1 MIQVVE
7 YEKFSSRTYGLGQDG
22 AKDIRKIVRVAALF
36 VKESSLY
43 KSLVKDDYA
52 RLRQV
57 TLDLGAPN
65 EIYEHLKGA
74 LKNNDFLT
82 HKELVSLKGSKDYAS
97 GLVRAIYPGQ
107 KKLVIREWP
116 ASNYVSLA
124 VSMGL
129 LDIDYAKDA
138 YYITELGIKAVK
150 LDESNDESNDEAIK
164 TFLLE
169 RLYEYPYAAWLIRL
183 LNENPSKKYSKFEL
197 GDNFGFIDEPGFI
210 SLPKEMYVEGIL
222 EAKAMGDKEAAK
234 KIKSNFESTSDKYM
248 RWLAGVL
255 AEFKLVKQETES
267 ITREMGGKTVKASY
281 PVYKLTT
288 KGRQALNIVNGGSS
302 HARSKKRVRWE
313 YLAPKVENADRRKT
327 ARALM
332 LKYLSESKSGL
343 TAAELSEKINEVEPS
358 IQSYPEQVQDDIKG
372 LNRIGIEIATKSNG
386 KFILKEE
393 LYDFVIPVKK
403 NHTFGI
409 SEADKIKR
417 VIKPRLK
424 NVDHRYLQ
432 AIDIAFKKSTTN
444 QENTLLEVLSTELF
458 TKEMNYTGVKLGG
471 SNKPD
476 GFAYD
481 DHDGWI
487 LDSKAY
493 HNGYAV
499 TRHNTD
505 AMARYISQYRN
516 RNDSSTWWKNLPD
529 DLESTQFMYISSKF
543 IGKYQ
548 EQLKDFEVANSMQGS
563 TMAIGRLILLA
574 ERVKSGKLD
583 HKGFKEEALRMDHV
597 KFDDYIEADQLFS

>member
-7 YEKFSSRTYGLGQDG
+7 YERFSSRTYGLAQDV
-22 AKDIRKIVRVAALF
+22 ATDIRKVVRVAALF
-36 VKESSLY
+36 VKESGLY
-43 KSLVKDDYA
+43 QSLVKDDYA
-52 RLRQV
+52 RLKQV
-57 TLDLGAPN
+57 TVDMGAPN
-65 EIYEHLKGA
+65 EIYEHLKKA
-74 LKNNDFLT
+74 LQNNDYLT
-82 HKELVSLKGSKDYAS
+82 RKELVSLKSSKTYAS

-107 KKLVIREWP
+107 TNLVIREWP

-124 VSMGL
+124 ISMGF
-129 LDIDYAKDA
+129 LDIDYPKDA
-138 YYITELGIKAVK
+138 YYLTDLGFTAVK
-150 LDESNDESNDEAIK
+150 LAESNDEKLKS
-164 TFLLE
+164 FLLE

-183 LNENPSKKYSKFEL
+183 LNANPGKKYSKFEL

-255 AEFKLVKQETES
+255 AEFKMVKQETES
-267 ITREMGGKTVKASY
+267 VTREMGGKTVKASY
-281 PVYKLTT
+281 PVYKLTA
-288 KGRQALNIVNGGSS
+288 KGRQALNFVNGGSS

-313 YLAPKVENADRRKT
+313 FLAPKVENADRRKT

-332 LKYLSESKSGL
+332 LKYLSEAKAGL
-343 TAAELSEKINEVEPS
+343 TAPELSEKINEVEPS

-393 LYDFVIPVKK
+393 LYDFAIPVEK
-403 NHTFGI
+403 NHSFGI
-409 SEADKIKR
+409 SEADKVKR

-424 NVDHRYLQ
+424 HVDHRYLQ
-432 AIDIAFKKSTTN
+432 AIDIAFKIKTTN

-493 HNGYAV
+493 HDGYAV

-597 KFDDYIEADQLFS
+597 EFDDYIEADQLFS